1 MNSNLSETNFSEVH
15 EQAAKPPLVTEP
27 KVQTLITS
35 TLESNMTNIPSEE
48 NPQTK
53 IPPLQAMKILYLNK
67 L

>member
-1 MNSNLSETNFSEVH
+1 MKNNLSETNFSEVH
-15 EQAAKPPLVTEP
+15 EQSAKPLQVTEP

-53 IPPLQAMKILYLNK
+53 TPPL
-67 L
+67 